1 MGGQPAGAR
10 PMVMVVPQLVHR
22 ACLQLD
28 GHALGKPFNLPT
40 PSQVAQQMQLLEHQ
54 DLEQGAL
61 QAGRQAASCVVA
73 GAGRCAFRGVRMQQQ
88 QQQQQQQQRALASAT
103 VAAMSLRLSKRW
115 KSSIESFAVN
125 MSSAFCM

>member
-1 MGGQPAGAR
+1 
-10 PMVMVVPQLVHR
+10 MVVPQLVHR

-61 QAGRQAASCVVA
+61 QAGRLQVVLRGLDAAH
-73 GAGRCAFRGVRMQQQ
+73 FGV
-88 QQQQQQQQRALASAT
+88 
-103 VAAMSLRLSKRW
+103 
-115 KSSIESFAVN
+115 
-125 MSSAFCM
+125 